1 MTKPASFAALLL
13 LASSTTAWMVGPA
26 LLTSRSSVILVPHHN
41 CHDSP
46 APRCR
51 SNTPLRQQSVLAMAV
66 VVELE
71 PEPEGGTALQ
81 PFTSMAGCRMKQLD
95 DSTVKTTNT
104 ENKEP
109 AYKFWMTGQAE
120 VHSLSPNHAQRC
132 LISVG
137 GSVYPFCQVD

>member
-1 MTKPASFAALLL
+1 MTKPASLAALLL
-13 LASSTTAWMVGPA
+13 LASTTTTAWMVGPA
-26 LLTSRSSVILVPHHN
+26 LIRSSAVIPHHN

-46 APRCR
+46 HGRR
-51 SNTPLRQQSVLAMAV
+51 SNTPPRQQQSVLAMAV

-81 PFTSMAGCRMKQLD
+81 PFTSMAGCRLKQLD
-95 DSTVKTTNT
+95 DGTVKTTNT

-120 VHSLSPNHAQRC
+120 VHSLLLSPNHAQR
-132 LISVG
+132 
-137 GSVYPFCQVD
+137 F